1 MPTTLLLQARGLW
14 LVNRIILD
22 DKKILELYRE
32 EGKQEFAFNLLVE
45 KYSERLY
52 WHIRKL
58 TCSHEDSNDIL
69 QTSLVK
75 IWENLPSF
83 REESKLYTWIYRI
96 ATNETLT
103 FLKKKRLGAML
114 SLSNYDTVLENKLQ
128 SDPSFNGD
136 KLQMALHKAILHL
149 PDKQRAVFN
158 LRYFQELKYEE
169 IAEIM
174 DTSVGSLKASYHHA
188 YKKVKEEL
196 QEKFC
201 D

>member
-1 MPTTLLLQARGLW
+1 MEDRE
-14 LVNRIILD
+14 
-22 DKKILELYRE
+22 ILEIYRT
-32 EGKQEFAFNLLVE
+32 EGKQEFAFNLLVQ

-58 TCSHEDSNDIL
+58 TCSHEDSNDLL
-69 QTSLVK
+69 QSSLIK
-75 IWENLPSF
+75 IWQHLPDF

-103 FLKKKRLGAML
+103 FLKRKRITAML
-114 SLSNYDTVLENKLQ
+114 SLSSYDTILANKLQ

-136 KLQMALHKAILHL
+136 KLQMALHKAILSL

-158 LRYFQELKYEE
+158 LRYFQEMKYEDMSE
-169 IAEIM
+169 IL
-174 DTSVGSLKASYHHA
+174 DTSVGALKASYHHA
-188 YKKVKEEL
+188 YNKIRSQL
-196 QEKFC
+196 QEFAN

>member
-1 MPTTLLLQARGLW
+1 ME
-14 LVNRIILD
+14 
-22 DKKILELYRE
+22 DKKILEIYRD
-32 EGKQEFAFNLLVE
+32 EGKQEFAFNLLVQ

-58 TCSHEDSNDIL
+58 TCSHEDTNDIL
-69 QTSLVK
+69 QSSLMK
-75 IWENLPSF
+75 IWEHLPDF

-103 FLKKKRLGAML
+103 FLKKKRISAML
-114 SLSNYDTVLENKLQ
+114 SLSNYNTTLANNLQ

-158 LRYFQELKYEE
+158 LRYFQEMKYEE
-169 IAEIM
+169 ISEIM
-174 DTSVGSLKASYHHA
+174 GTSVGALKASYHHA
-188 YKKVKEEL
+188 YTKIKSEL
-196 QEKFC
+196 QDFTN

>member
-1 MPTTLLLQARGLW
+1 ME
-14 LVNRIILD
+14 
-22 DKKILELYRE
+22 DKEILELYRK
-32 EGKQEFAFNLLVE
+32 EGKQEFAFNLLVQ
-45 KYSERLY
+45 KYSERIY

-69 QTSLVK
+69 QSSLLKV
-75 IWENLPSF
+75 WENLPGF
-83 REESKLYTWIYRI
+83 REESRLYTWIYRI

-103 FLKKKRLGAML
+103 FLKKKRLNAML
-114 SLSNYDTVLENKLQ
+114 SLSSYDTILANKLQ

-158 LRYFQELKYEE
+158 LRYFNEMKYEE
-169 IAEIM
+169 ISEIL
-174 DTSVGSLKASYHHA
+174 DTSVGALKASYHHA
-188 YKKVKEEL
+188 YNKIKAELKE
-196 QEKFC
+196 QFS

>member
-1 MPTTLLLQARGLW
+1 MQQPRKQWHANNRG
-14 LVNRIILD
+14 ILE
-22 DKKILELYRE
+22 DKKILELYRT

-58 TCSHEDSNDIL
+58 TCSHEDTNDLL
-69 QTSLVK
+69 QSSLVK

-83 REESKLYTWIYRI
+83 REESRLYTWIYRI
-96 ATNETLT
+96 ATNQTLT

-114 SLSNYDTVLENKLQ
+114 SLSSYDTILENRLQ

-158 LRYFQELKYEE
+158 LRYFQELEYKD
-169 IAEIM
+169 IAEIL

-188 YKKVKEEL
+188 YNKIKKELEE
-196 QEKFC
+196 QFN

>member
-1 MPTTLLLQARGLW
+1 MIPEDKE
-14 LVNRIILD
+14 IL
-22 DKKILELYRE
+22 KLYRE
-32 EGKQEFAFNLLVE
+32 EGKQEFAFNLLVQ

-69 QTSLVK
+69 QGALIK
-75 IWENLPSF
+75 IWEHLPAF

-96 ATNETLT
+96 ATNEALS
-103 FLKKKRLGAML
+103 FLKKKRISAFL
-114 SLSNYDTVLENKLQ
+114 SLSSYDSTLAGKLQ

-136 KLQMALHKAILHL
+136 KLQMALHKAILRL
-149 PDKQRAVFN
+149 PDKQRAVFS

-174 DTSVGSLKASYHHA
+174 ETSVESLKASYHHA
-188 YKKVKEEL
+188 YKKIKEEL
-196 QEKFC
+196 QEQFA

>member
-1 MPTTLLLQARGLW
+1 MQQPRKQWHANNRG
-14 LVNRIILD
+14 ILE
-22 DKKILELYRE
+22 DKKILELYRT

-58 TCSHEDSNDIL
+58 TCSHEDTNDLL
-69 QTSLVK
+69 QSSLVK

-96 ATNETLT
+96 ATNQTLT

-114 SLSNYDTVLENKLQ
+114 SLSSYDTILENRLQ

-158 LRYFQELKYEE
+158 LRYFQELEYKD
-169 IAEIM
+169 IAEIL

-188 YKKVKEEL
+188 YNKIKKELEE
-196 QEKFC
+196 QFN

>member
-1 MPTTLLLQARGLW
+1 MEDRE
-14 LVNRIILD
+14 
-22 DKKILELYRE
+22 ILEIYRT
-32 EGKQEFAFNLLVE
+32 EGKQEFAFNLLVQ

-58 TCSHEDSNDIL
+58 TCSHEDSNDLL
-69 QTSLVK
+69 QSSLIK
-75 IWENLPSF
+75 IWQHLPDF

-103 FLKKKRLGAML
+103 FLKRKRITAML
-114 SLSNYDTVLENKLQ
+114 SLSSYDTILANKLQ

-136 KLQMALHKAILHL
+136 KLQMALHKAILSL

-158 LRYFQELKYEE
+158 LRYFQEMKYEDMSE
-169 IAEIM
+169 IL
-174 DTSVGSLKASYHHA
+174 DTSVGALKASYHHA
-188 YKKVKEEL
+188 YNKIKSQL
-196 QEKFC
+196 QEFAN

>member
-1 MPTTLLLQARGLW
+1 ME
-14 LVNRIILD
+14 
-22 DKKILELYRE
+22 DKKILEIFKD
-32 EGKQEFAFNLLVE
+32 EGKQEFAFNLLVQ

-58 TCSHEDSNDIL
+58 TCSHEDTNDIL
-69 QTSLVK
+69 QSALVK
-75 IWENLPSF
+75 IWEHLPQF

-96 ATNETLT
+96 ATNEALT
-103 FLKKKRLGAML
+103 FLKKKRIGAFL
-114 SLSNYDTVLENKLQ
+114 SLGNYDKSLENKLQ
-128 SDPSFNGD
+128 SDHSFNGD
-136 KLQMALHKAILHL
+136 KLQMALHKAIIHL

-158 LRYFQELKYEE
+158 MRYFQELKYEE

-188 YKKVKEEL
+188 YKKIKEEL
-196 QEKFC
+196 QGQFA

>member
-1 MPTTLLLQARGLW
+1 ME
-14 LVNRIILD
+14 
-22 DKKILELYRE
+22 DKEILELYRT
-32 EGKQEFAFNLLVE
+32 EGKQEFAFNLLVQ
-45 KYSERLY
+45 KYQERIY

-58 TCSHEDSNDIL
+58 TCSHEDSNDLL
-69 QTSLVK
+69 QSTLVK
-75 IWENLPSF
+75 IWENLPAF
-83 REESKLYTWIYRI
+83 REEAKLYTWVYRI

-114 SLSNYDTVLENKLQ
+114 SLSNYDTTLANKLQ

-136 KLQMALHKAILHL
+136 KLQMAIHKAILHL
-149 PDKQRAVFN
+149 PDKQRTVFN

-174 DTSVGSLKASYHHA
+174 ETSVGSLKASYHHA

>member
-1 MPTTLLLQARGLW
+1 ME
-14 LVNRIILD
+14 
-22 DKKILELYRE
+22 DKEILEIYRK

-45 KYSERLY
+45 KYSERIY

-58 TCSHEDSNDIL
+58 TCSHEDANDLL
-69 QTSLVK
+69 QSSLLK

-83 REESKLYTWIYRI
+83 REEAKLYTWMYRI

-103 FLKKKRLGAML
+103 FLKKKRLTAML
-114 SLSNYDTVLENKLQ
+114 SLSNYDTILANKLH

-136 KLQMALHKAILHL
+136 KLQMALHKAILRL

-169 IAEIM
+169 IADIM
-174 DTSVGSLKASYHHA
+174 ETSVGSLKASYHHA
-188 YKKVKEEL
+188 YKKIKEEL

>member
-1 MPTTLLLQARGLW
+1 MEDKE
-14 LVNRIILD
+14 ILD
-22 DKKILELYRE
+22 LYR
-32 EGKQEFAFNLLVE
+32 EGKQEFAFSLLVD

-58 TCSHEDSNDIL
+58 TCSHEDSNDLL
-69 QTSLVK
+69 QSSLIK
-75 IWENLPSF
+75 IWEHLPDF

-103 FLKKKRLGAML
+103 FLKKKRIASIFTFG
-114 SLSNYDTVLENKLQ
+114 NYDTVLAGKLQ

-136 KLQMALHKAILHL
+136 KLQMALHRAILHL

-158 LRYFQELKYEE
+158 MRYFQELKYEE
-169 IAEIM
+169 ISEIM
-174 DTSVGSLKASYHHA
+174 ETSVGALKASYHHA
-188 YKKVKEEL
+188 YQKIKKEMKE
-196 QEKFC
+196 QFT